1 MKTKTTKTKEKS
13 PFIEECQII
22 HVEEMMKLDN

>member
-1 MKTKTTKTKEKS
+1 MNTKTKTKERS